1 MLSVAL
7 RLQVTKDAIP
17 NFLKQIRSIHLFY
30 TTYNFSEYFWF
41 FFSTKSCTSLGF
53 FWEKSWE
60 KKRSFSFKVCLGGL
74 FVFLRKKILI
84 CLKLCKPGLNQ
95 SSSVKL
101 ATTLDN
107 TVVRKKNHR
116 ILSTLVLFF

>member
-7 RLQVTKDAIP
+7 RLQITKDAIL
-17 NFLKQIRSIHLFY
+17 NFLKQIHSIHLFD

-41 FFSTKSCTSLGF
+41 FSGKVAQAWAFSGKNL
-53 FWEKSWE
+53 E
-60 KKRSFSFKVCLGGL
+60 KKCFSFKVCL
-74 FVFLRKKILI
+74 FVKKKITI

-107 TVVRKKNHR
+107 TMVRKQNTGSCEHW
-116 ILSTLVLFF
+116 LLFF